1 MLDSGFWI
9 PDPLDLKH
17 SNFGSLY
24 TASSYLEYLLI
35 ISLIGIKGA
44 QRRMMVALVLLLGPS
59 LCPQLKPIRFSGSR
73 FSLSDM
79 SIVTTT

>member
-1 MLDSGFWI
+1 MYVPISVIADHIIVL
-9 PDPLDLKH
+9 PLDLKH

-24 TASSYLEYLLI
+24 TASSDLECLLI

-59 LCPQLKPIRFSGSR
+59 LCPQLKPIRF
-73 FSLSDM
+73 
-79 SIVTTT
+79 